1 MDGLKRTL
9 DMVTRR
15 VDNMGAKPGPKP
27 AITLDGGTV
36 EVKPC
41 LFCLTIRR
49 FFTWIFGKP
58 II

>member
-15 VDNMGAKPGPKP
+15 VDNMGVKPGSKP
-27 AITLDGGTV
+27 AISLGGTD

-41 LFCLTIRR
+41 LFCLTVRR
-49 FFTWIFGKP
+49 FLNWVFGKT

>member
-1 MDGLKRTL
+1 
-9 DMVTRR
+9 MVTRR
-15 VDNMGAKPGPKP
+15 VDNMGVKPGSKP
-27 AITLDGGTV
+27 AISLGGGTD

-41 LFCLTIRR
+41 LFCLTVRR